1 MKIYT
6 SYYAMIK
13 KIPDNCCT
21 ISIAGRAPDFYD
33 GIQYKLL
40 APKYNFFKVWKENH
54 DNDYYVQHFNDEVLA
69 NLSPHQIVS
78 DFHYLSKGKDVV
90 MLCYEKSDDFCHRH
104 LVAEWLTN
112 AGYPVEEMTF

>member
-1 MKIYT
+1 MNKNSTIRSAQVTKNDEFYT
-6 SYYAMIK
+6 QTKDIE
-13 KIPDNCCT
+13 
-21 ISIAGRAPDFYD
+21 
-33 GIQYKLL
+33 
-40 APKYNFFKVWKENH
+40 KELQ
-54 DNDYYVQHFNDEVLA
+54 YYVKHFNDEVLA
-69 NLSPHQIVS
+69 NLSPHQVVS